1 MSAERPLPPEIPRRY
16 GHGLLGSLLPPDER
30 WLVVTMPEPWALA
43 SRQFS
48 RPPAALHMVT
58 TMTEE
63 AVEAQTRELPAVEGV
78 LGIGGGSCMDFAKYV
93 AWQRSLPLV
102 LAPSIVSVDACLTDA
117 VAVRREGRVHYMGEA
132 YPREVV
138 VDFDLV
144 CAAPPELNRAGAGD
158 ILSIHTALC
167 DWSLAHE
174 HNGEPYDAGLAA
186 ESRALLDRLAEKS
199 EEVRNATPEGVRTLT
214 ELFWAE
220 VRLCQRAG
228 SSRPEEGS
236 EHFWAYNLEFLTRRS
251 FLHGDLIALGILLMS
266 GLQENDV
273 AGAKERIEAVGL
285 RHTPEALG
293 LSREAVRESLLTA
306 RDYAVSDQLNFSI
319 LNVREITPQLADRL
333 IEGAR

>member
-1 MSAERPLPPEIPRRY
+1 
-16 GHGLLGSLLPPDER
+16 
-30 WLVVTMPEPWALA
+30 MPEPWALA

-48 RPPAALHMVT
+48 RPPAALRMVT

-63 AVEAQTRELPAVEGV
+63 VVEAQTTALPPVEGV

-93 AWQRSLPLV
+93 AWQRNLPLL
-102 LAPSIVSVDACLTDA
+102 LAPSIVSVDACLTEA
-117 VAVRREGRVHYMGEA
+117 VAVRRDGRVHYMGEA

-167 DWSLAHE
+167 DWHLAHE
-174 HNGEPYDAGLAA
+174 LNGEPYDIALAA
-186 ESRALLDRLAEKS
+186 ESRALLDRLAEKADD
-199 EEVRNATPEGVRTLT
+199 VRNATPEGIRALV

-273 AGAKERIEAVGL
+273 SGARERIEAVGL

-319 LNVREITPQLADRL
+319 LNVREMTPKLADRL
-333 IEGAR
+333 IDGAQ